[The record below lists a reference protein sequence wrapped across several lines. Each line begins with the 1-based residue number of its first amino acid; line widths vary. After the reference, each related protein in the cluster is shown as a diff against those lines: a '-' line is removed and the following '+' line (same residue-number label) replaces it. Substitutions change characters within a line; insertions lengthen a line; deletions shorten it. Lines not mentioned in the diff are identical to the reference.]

1 MADLGFIGL
10 GIMGK
15 PMSGHLLEAGH
26 TVYVYDVVPESVKE
40 MVSKGAVGCGSG
52 KEVAEKC
59 NIVFIMDDESTN
71 TPK

>member
-40 MVSKGAVGCGSG
+40 MVSKGAVG
-52 KEVAEKC
+52 
-59 NIVFIMDDESTN
+59 
-71 TPK
+71 